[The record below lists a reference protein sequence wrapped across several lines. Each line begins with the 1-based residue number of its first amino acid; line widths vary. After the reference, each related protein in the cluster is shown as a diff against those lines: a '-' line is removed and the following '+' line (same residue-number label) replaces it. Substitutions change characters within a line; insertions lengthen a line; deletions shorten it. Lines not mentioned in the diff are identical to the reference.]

1 MENLKYFAELNGENI
16 VVNITVGRQNIS
28 NVGISTEVSNLMV
41 KYITEVERGLGSTEE
56 EIQQKI
62 ENYLS
67 QTSETPKYIQ
77 PQDANL
83 LEYSLDNT
91 ITNNRAEIGYAYN
104 KELNAFIAPKPDE
117 TYILNCETF
126 IWEPDLELSYDLH
139 GDGVLYKYNEELKGW
154 TVLAT

>member
-1 MENLKYFAELNGENI
+1 MENLKYYAKLNEENI
-16 VVNITVGRQNIS
+16 VVNISVWQQNTS
-28 NVGISTEVSNLMV
+28 NAGISTEVSDLMV
-41 KYITEVERGLGSTEE
+41 EYITEVEKNLGSTEE

-67 QTSETPKYIQ
+67 QTSEIPEYIQ
-77 PQDANL
+77 TPDVDL
-83 LEYSLDNT
+83 FEYSLDNI
-91 ITNNRAEIGYAYN
+91 ITNNRAEIGYTYN
-104 KELNAFIAPKPDE
+104 KELNAFIPPKPDE

-139 GDGVLYKYNEELKGW
+139 GDGVLYKYNKELKGW